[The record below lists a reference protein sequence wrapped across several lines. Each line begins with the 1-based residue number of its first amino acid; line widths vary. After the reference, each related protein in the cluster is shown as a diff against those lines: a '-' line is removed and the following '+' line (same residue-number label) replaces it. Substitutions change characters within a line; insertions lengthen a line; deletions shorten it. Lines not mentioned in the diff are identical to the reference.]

1 MHQGV
6 VSSRFPRPAGRSRP
20 ADFVVLAL
28 AAGAA
33 LLVPTAAIARSAAAG
48 GDGAVVALAPEAARG
63 SDISWISDGQGEAAY
78 RLIDLLA
85 TSDVDGIDSRQ
96 FNVRALQRSV
106 RRATSDPDQA
116 RAADGLLSEAFLRYV
131 KALRALPPSK
141 EWNIVDR
148 GALPD
153 AAPASALAML
163 RNAAANGSL
172 ADFVA
177 TMPWMHEN
185 YAGLRRALLDA
196 ERRGDRAVAA
206 RLKLNLDRVR
216 LLPGAGVHK
225 YVLVNT
231 AAQRLYMVENG
242 KVVDWMRVVVGKAS
256 MPTPMMAALIRYAAV
271 NPYWNVPAD
280 LTAERIAPNAV
291 KEGPAYL
298 RKQGYV
304 VLSDWTSDAT
314 VVDPT
319 TIDWQAVADGKVQI
333 RVRQN
338 PGPFNAMGRMKFM
351 FPNNA
356 GVYLHDTPN
365 KDLLLEEARLFS
377 GGCVRLEDAPRLAK
391 WLYGRPLV
399 VTKGMKPEQHV
410 DLDEPVPVYLAYLT
424 AVPSGEQTVFYDD
437 IYAQDQPRL
446 AQAEVAAR

>member
-1 MHQGV
+1 MHHGIV
-6 VSSRFPRPAGRSRP
+6 GSRSPRPAGRSRP

-28 AAGAA
+28 AASAA
-33 LLVPTAAIARSAAAG
+33 LFVPTAASARSAAVG
-48 GDGAVVALAPEAARG
+48 GVDATAAIAPEAGRG
-63 SDISWISDGQGEAAY
+63 SDIAWISGGQGEAAY

-85 TSDVDGIDSRQ
+85 TSDIDGIDSRQ
-96 FNVRALQRSV
+96 FNVRALQRSI
-106 RRATSDPDQA
+106 RRATGDPDQA
-116 RAADGLLSEAFLRYV
+116 RAADRQLSQAFVRYV
-131 KALRALPPSK
+131 TALRALPPSK
-141 EWNIVDR
+141 EWTIVDR
-148 GALPD
+148 GAVPD
-153 AAPASALAML
+153 AAPALALL
-163 RNAAANGSL
+163 RDAAADGSL

-185 YAGLRRALLDA
+185 YAGLRRALLAA
-196 ERRGDRAVAA
+196 ERRGDRTTAA

-216 LLPGAGVHK
+216 LLPGAGAQR

-242 KVVDWMRVVVGKAS
+242 KVVDWMRVVVGKAT

-291 KEGPAYL
+291 KEGMGYL
-298 RKQGYV
+298 KKQGYV

-314 VVDPT
+314 VVDPST
-319 TIDWQAVADGKVQI
+319 VDWKAVADGKVQI

-391 WLYGRPLV
+391 WLYGHSLV

-410 DLDEPVPVYLAYLT
+410 DLDRPVPVYLAYLT

>member
-1 MHQGV
+1 
-6 VSSRFPRPAGRSRP
+6 
-20 ADFVVLAL
+20 
-28 AAGAA
+28 
-33 LLVPTAAIARSAAAG
+33 
-48 GDGAVVALAPEAARG
+48 
-63 SDISWISDGQGEAAY
+63 
-78 RLIDLLA
+78 
-85 TSDVDGIDSRQ
+85 
-96 FNVRALQRSV
+96 
-106 RRATSDPDQA
+106 
-116 RAADGLLSEAFLRYV
+116 
-131 KALRALPPSK
+131 
-141 EWNIVDR
+141 
-148 GALPD
+148 
-153 AAPASALAML
+153 
-163 RNAAANGSL
+163 
-172 ADFVA
+172 
-177 TMPWMHEN
+177 
-185 YAGLRRALLDA
+185 
-196 ERRGDRAVAA
+196 
-206 RLKLNLDRVR
+206 
-216 LLPGAGVHK
+216 
-225 YVLVNT
+225 
-231 AAQRLYMVENG
+231 MVENG
-242 KVVDWMRVVVGKAS
+242 KVVDWMRVVVGKAT

-291 KEGPAYL
+291 KEGMGYL
-298 RKQGYV
+298 KKQGYV

-314 VVDPT
+314 VVDPST
-319 TIDWQAVADGKVQI
+319 VDWKAVADGKVQI

-391 WLYGRPLV
+391 WLYGHSLV

-410 DLDEPVPVYLAYLT
+410 DLDRPVPVYLAYLT